1 MEPIENNFDVKS
13 YYTVSRERHC
23 KVVFYGIYTN
33 CQLAAY
39 NFCLAT
45 EKISQMTAALKLP
58 NRSGRVS
65 GDNISKKSSKLS
77 YAMGLVEGMNKR
89 VEEER
94 QERKSQR
101 ARLAA
106 TKDDDAGG
114 VSNKDKKP
122 AAKVSTV
129 AEEDNDNDSD
139 DESLSQTGKPSAKAK
154 LAAEL
159 ETGRRL
165 KELENLQQAAIA
177 LADHRGKIEK
187 QVLKDN
193 GIEVT
198 LDAEGNAKGKRV
210 YPRP

>member
-1 MEPIENNFDVKS
+1 MAETNNNGSVEEGSDAMETS
-13 YYTVSRERHC
+13 
-23 KVVFYGIYTN
+23 
-33 CQLAAY
+33 
-39 NFCLAT
+39 AT
-45 EKISQMTAALKLP
+45 E
-58 NRSGRVS
+58 
-65 GDNISKKSSKLS
+65 
-77 YAMGLVEGMNKR
+77 
-89 VEEER
+89 EESEDSDSDH
-94 QERKSQR
+94 EKEE
-101 ARLAA
+101 
-106 TKDDDAGG
+106 K
-114 VSNKDKKP
+114 N
-122 AAKVSTV
+122 AKVSTV

-177 LADHRGKIEK
+177 LADHREKIEK

-198 LDAEGNAKGKRV
+198 LDSEGNAKGKRV